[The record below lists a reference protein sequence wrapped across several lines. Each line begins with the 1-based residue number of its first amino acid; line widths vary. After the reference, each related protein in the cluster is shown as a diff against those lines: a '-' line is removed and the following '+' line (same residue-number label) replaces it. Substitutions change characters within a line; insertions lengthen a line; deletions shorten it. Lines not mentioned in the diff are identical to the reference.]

1 MRKPSLPIETKP
13 DHLPT
18 ETNLGRQTTEIKPDH
33 LTTETEADHQT
44 SEADADHLLTETKP
58 GHQATDSQKMATTA
72 GEALAEGKADK
83 VVVLEVQGL
92 TLIADYFVIAS
103 APNQR
108 HVRALADRVLE
119 ELSKTRK
126 PHHIEGYEGGL
137 WVLMDYGDFVVHVF
151 REQERAFYG
160 LERLWGDAP
169 RVEIG

>member
-1 MRKPSLPIETKP
+1 LPVETRKEHKV
-13 DHLPT
+13 
-18 ETNLGRQTTEIKPDH
+18 
-33 LTTETEADHQT
+33 
-44 SEADADHLLTETKP
+44 TETKE
-58 GHQATDSQKMATTA
+58 MAKKA
-72 GEALAEGKADK
+72 GEILSANKALK

-108 HVRALADRVLE
+108 HVRALVDMVLE
-119 ELSKTRK
+119 GLSGDRE

-151 REQERAFYG
+151 RNEERAFYG

-169 RVEIG
+169 RVEVGPD